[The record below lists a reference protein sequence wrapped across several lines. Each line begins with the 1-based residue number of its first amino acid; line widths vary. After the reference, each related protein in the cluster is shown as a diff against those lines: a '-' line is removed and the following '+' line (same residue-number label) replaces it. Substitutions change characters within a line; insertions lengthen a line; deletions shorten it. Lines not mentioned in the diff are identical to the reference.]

1 MKTTAL
7 RSWTAV
13 CLSVLTAA
21 VISASADQQT
31 KARHE
36 NSYTGT
42 IMSVDSKEHML
53 RVKGIML
60 TKSFNLGDSCE
71 YAFVGKGAGSISD
84 LRPGQKI
91 TVGYQNFHGVLVADR
106 IEQKPMRYDGTVRA
120 IDPETRTLTLHLRAR
135 DKAFL
140 IANDCAVK
148 LRENKS
154 GSLAA
159 LKPGN
164 RVTVLYETPYGTPTA
179 REIDQSSATFA
190 GKLTAV
196 DVNNRSLKAKHVFGT
211 KKFNLADN
219 CTITLD
225 RKTNAQ
231 LRDLAPGDQLS
242 FNYDVVNGINV
253 VTHITQ
259 TEAAVEMPV
268 AGTD

>member
-7 RSWTAV
+7 RRWTAV

-31 KARHE
+31 KARHDK
-36 NSYTGT
+36 SYTGT
-42 IMSVDSKEHML
+42 VKSVDPKEHML
-53 RVKGIML
+53 HVKSAMFN
-60 TKSFNLGDSCE
+60 KSFNIGDSCE
-71 YAFVGKGAGSISD
+71 YTFVGKGAGSISD

-91 TVGYQNFHGVLVADR
+91 IVCYQNVHGVLVADR
-106 IEQKPMRYDGTVRA
+106 IEQKPMRYVGTVRA
-120 IDPETRTLTLHLRAR
+120 IDPETRTLTLRLRAR

-154 GSLAA
+154 GTLAA

-164 RVTVLYETPYGTPTA
+164 RVAVLYETPYGTPTA

-196 DVNNRSLKAKHVFGT
+196 DVNNRTLKAKHVFGA

-219 CTITLD
+219 CTIKLD
-225 RKTNAQ
+225 RKANAQ
-231 LRDLAPGDQLS
+231 LRDLQPGDHLAFS
-242 FNYDVVNGINV
+242 YDVVNGINV
-253 VTHITQ
+253 VTHVTQ
-259 TEAAVEMPV
+259 TETSTEMPV